1 MFTVNQDFSKT
12 DVMRRE
18 KDLYI
23 LLNSARPALYLDPL
37 RSRVVLSDQRSLD
50 ELFFRVGRL
59 QVYFL
64 FLRRPQFL
72 RELSLLRSVRDFV
85 LSDQRFARDSRWFLR
100 IASFVRDLALSDPR
114 VARELRWRLRI
125 ACFFNYDWS

>member
-1 MFTVNQDFSKT
+1 
-12 DVMRRE
+12 MRRE

-23 LLNSARPALYLDPL
+23 LLNPARPALYLDPL

-114 VARELRWRLRI
+114 VAHELLWCLRI
-125 ACFFNYDWS
+125 ACF